1 MEQKV
6 TFSIDEINQLL
17 GMLAEAPLKY
27 SLAPTQMVQQI
38 AYAQLQPQQVAQQD
52 AQVPFA
58 DKAED

>member
-27 SLAPTQMVQQI
+27 SFGPTQMIQQI
-38 AYAQLQPQQVAQQD
+38 AYAQLQPQAPAVAEV
-52 AQVPFA
+52 A
-58 DKAED
+58 AE